1 MSKAKI
7 AVIISSTRDSR
18 FGAKPAQWIHDLAK
32 EREEFDV
39 ELVDLRDY
47 DLPFFNEVASNAWV
61 PTQDPKAVAW
71 QKKIAEFD
79 GYIFV
84 VAEYNR
90 SITGALKNAIDQAYV
105 EWNKKVAGFVGYG
118 SVGGARA
125 IEHLRLIATELQM
138 VSTRSAV
145 HIGGSEFY
153 TVWGGG
159 KNEPMSAIEGVIG
172 QSAKDMLDQ
181 LGWWASATRAQRAAD
196 EAEAAKQA
204 AE

>member
-1 MSKAKI
+1 MSKPKI
-7 AVIISSTRDSR
+7 AVIISSTRDTR
-18 FGAKPAQWIHDLAK
+18 FGDKPAQWIYDLAK
-32 EREEFDV
+32 AREGFDV
-39 ELVDLRDY
+39 ELVDIRDFE
-47 DLPFFNEVASNAWV
+47 LPFFNEVASNAWA
-61 PTQDPKAVAW
+61 PTQDPKALAW
-71 QKKIAEFD
+71 QKKVAEFD

-105 EWNKKVAGFVGYG
+105 EWNKKAAGFVGYG

-125 IEHLRLIATELQM
+125 IEHLRLISTELQM

-159 KNEPMSAIEGVIG
+159 KNEPMSAIEGAIAP
-172 QSAKDMLDQ
+172 SAKDMLDQ
-181 LGWWASATRAQRAAD
+181 LEWWVSATKAQRETD
-196 EAEAAKQA
+196 EAEAAREA